1 MTKHTI
7 MDSLSIAFASLMICV
22 SASAQSTNPL
32 NYSGKMYVS
41 SIEVITTPRYIS
53 FEDHAILSSEMTIPA
68 IEITKVM
75 FDFENNIINLNEKD
89 HKVKVTGAKKYTMTD
104 GLWTVVIYINFLD
117 DTDKYELVWR
127 EYGNPYFQE
136 ITKTED
142 GVKIAKMN
150 LSSRPS
156 STSPEDALL
165 QFLGG
170 LSF

>member
-1 MTKHTI
+1 MKKLFSAVAARI
-7 MDSLSIAFASLMICV
+7 LCAA
-22 SASAQSTNPL
+22 ASAQSTNPL
-32 NYSGKMYVS
+32 NYSGTMYVS
-41 SIEVITTPRYIS
+41 SIEVITTPRYVS

-75 FDFENNIINLNEKD
+75 FDFENNIINLNDKD
-89 HKVKVTGAKKYTMTD
+89 HKVKVTGTKKYTMTD
-104 GLWTVVIYINFLD
+104 GSWTVVIYISFLD
-117 DTDKYELVWR
+117 EADKYELVWR

-136 ITKTED
+136 ITKTDD

-170 LSF
+170 LGSF